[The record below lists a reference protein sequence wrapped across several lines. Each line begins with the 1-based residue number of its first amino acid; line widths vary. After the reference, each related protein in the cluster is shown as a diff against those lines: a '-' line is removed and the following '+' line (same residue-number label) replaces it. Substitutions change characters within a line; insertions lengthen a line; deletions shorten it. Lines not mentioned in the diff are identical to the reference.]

1 MSSSRDAP
9 TWIMYTWFYFR
20 ANRMASVSWIEQS
33 CDVMDWLDMKKAP
46 RRDSRTLPQRPQNRL
61 QRLWLWT
68 VRQEETTTVKTS
80 YHWLQRDEAHLM
92 EETFAHKYAG
102 MFLFLFSAF
111 YKKNVNLFC
120 IFIIFRFISLNFS
133 FIIFVFVLVFFLL
146 FLNVLFWC
154 PHVPTLDHLQRWW
167 TQTTRGTKKIRLREE
182 FAQNSPS

>member
-1 MSSSRDAP
+1 MGRTGVFKLSKWFSQLPSITSKWGWVVSVSRDAFNNMLSSAFAVQSLMSSSRDAP

-111 YKKNVNLFC
+111 YKKKCKLILYLYYFQ
-120 IFIIFRFISLNFS
+120 IYF
-133 FIIFVFVLVFFLL
+133 
-146 FLNVLFWC
+146 
-154 PHVPTLDHLQRWW
+154 T
-167 TQTTRGTKKIRLREE
+167 
-182 FAQNSPS
+182 

>member
-1 MSSSRDAP
+1 MWWTGWIWKRPRGETPERCRNVHRTDYRDCDCGQSGRKRRRQWRLHI
-9 TWIMYTWFYFR
+9 TDCRETRLIWWKKRLLISMLECSCFYL
-20 ANRMASVSWIEQS
+20 V
-33 CDVMDWLDMKKAP
+33 
-46 RRDSRTLPQRPQNRL
+46 
-61 QRLWLWT
+61 
-68 VRQEETTTVKTS
+68 
-80 YHWLQRDEAHLM
+80 
-92 EETFAHKYAG
+92 
-102 MFLFLFSAF
+102 LFI
-111 YKKNVNLFC
+111 KKNVNLFC